1 MEIPP
6 VNEPGD
12 STNASNE
19 KSEVPFFPFVGSLF
33 DGCPFW
39 AILQRGEMFNAPHPV
54 FSREAGG
61 GANAAANLRAE
72 AEAGF
77 RCGGSGN
84 LCLDDFE
91 LGLQC

>member
-1 MEIPP
+1 MSQ
-6 VNEPGD
+6 V
-12 STNASNE
+12 TLLAM
-19 KSEVPFFPFVGSLF
+19 KRVVPFFPFVRSLF
-33 DGCPFW
+33 DV
-39 AILQRGEMFNAPHPV
+39 FNAPHLV

-77 RCGGSGN
+77 HCGGSGN